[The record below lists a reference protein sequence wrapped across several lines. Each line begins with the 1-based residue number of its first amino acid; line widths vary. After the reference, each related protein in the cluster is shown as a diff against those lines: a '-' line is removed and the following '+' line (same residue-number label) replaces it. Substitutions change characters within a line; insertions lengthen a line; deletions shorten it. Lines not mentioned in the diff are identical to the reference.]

1 MLHCI
6 NKSTC
11 SYTTISLE
19 STYKKADKMYA
30 KTPSFSAN
38 FILPWQQQNEHTYD
52 VKTKKAKKIVREDTF
67 LNITQYCACFSSK
80 SA

>member
-1 MLHCI
+1 
-6 NKSTC
+6 
-11 SYTTISLE
+11 
-19 STYKKADKMYA
+19 MYA